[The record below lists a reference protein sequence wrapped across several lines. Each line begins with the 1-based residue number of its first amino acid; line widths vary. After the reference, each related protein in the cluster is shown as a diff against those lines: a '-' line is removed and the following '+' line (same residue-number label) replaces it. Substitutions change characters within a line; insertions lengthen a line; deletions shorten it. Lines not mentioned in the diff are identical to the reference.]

1 MSDASPYQFRRFAPT
16 HEALGVLIDFV
27 ATRKPFDQFAAGKL
41 TIALKHQIAGGN
53 HVCAFRGETLVGY
66 CGWLLIT
73 QEMGRLWLA
82 KRAELKPVPVEQAD
96 ALAVSVVCAEDPG
109 VVRGLI
115 RQSRKLNIGRRA
127 FFKREYT
134 DTRPVR
140 LQHVYNVWAD
150 APLRAGTS

>member
-1 MSDASPYQFRRFAPT
+1 MSATFEFRRFAPT
-16 HEALGVLIDFV
+16 HEALGVLTDFV
-27 ATRKPFDQFAAGKL
+27 ATRKPFDQFPAGKL
-41 TIALKHQIAGGN
+41 VVALKHQIAHGN

-82 KRAELKPVPVEQAD
+82 NRAELRPVPAEQAD

-127 FFKREYT
+127 FFKREYA
-134 DTRPVR
+134 DMRPIR
-140 LQHVYNVWAD
+140 LQHVFNVWSD
-150 APLRAGTS
+150 IPLRAGTS